1 MRKYH
6 IIIKKNHI
14 TGNKNKNKSI
24 TLLDGTTTVVITCKK
39 CQLRGNVPTWL
50 SNQKKIENNIIKYKS
65 RNQSSYFIFN
75 TYFFFGNMCLFCP
88 CPHVYY
94 RIRATS
100 GLVTGPTK
108 GLKSHTQSFNFL
120 PYLVQ
125 FSFSSWEIELKP
137 IEMIRFIPNLQV
149 GRVFNFLISFDKV
162 FYGQNR
168 NVGIARWPVN
178 AAAGYGW
185 V

>member
-1 MRKYH
+1 M
-6 IIIKKNHI
+6 
-14 TGNKNKNKSI
+14 
-24 TLLDGTTTVVITCKK
+24 DGTTTVVITCKK

-50 SNQKKIENNIIKYKS
+50 SNQKKIENNLLNINHATNLLILFLIHSFFWKS
-65 RNQSSYFIFN
+65 VFLLS
-75 TYFFFGNMCLFCP
+75 L
-88 CPHVYY
+88 PHVVTLAMAIYY

-120 PYLVQ
+120 LYLVQ

-137 IEMIRFIPNLQV
+137 IEMSRFIPNLQV